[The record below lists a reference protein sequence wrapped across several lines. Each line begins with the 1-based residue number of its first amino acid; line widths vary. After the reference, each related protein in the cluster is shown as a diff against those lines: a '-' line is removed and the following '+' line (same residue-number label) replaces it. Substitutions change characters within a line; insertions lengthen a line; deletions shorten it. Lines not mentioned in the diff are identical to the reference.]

1 MDRLTRREWSPDTW
15 GPSECRT
22 SKSYEAAMTHPVFFI
37 APRPGAQLQP
47 GEKTFMERA
56 KDKLRDLYRPSVG
69 RTTMLGRKVEKPAD
83 IKASG
88 PSGQRDQAKHDCK
101 HANK

>member
-1 MDRLTRREWSPDTW
+1 MDRLTRREWSPATW
-15 GPSECRT
+15 DLSACRT
-22 SKSYEAAMTHPVFFI
+22 SKSSEAAMARPVFYLG
-37 APRPGAQLQP
+37 PGGGAQLQP
-47 GEKTFMERA
+47 GEKTLLERA
-56 KDKLRDLYRPSVG
+56 KDKLRDLYRPSSG
-69 RTTMLGRKVEKPAD
+69 RTTVLGRKVEKPAD